1 VKLVNLKLF
10 KKSFSRNIKNT
21 PQSLIEEI
29 ERIRLNLEFSSYE
42 NKSKTLVFT
51 SPGHKEGKT
60 TIVTQLAASLAENG
74 SNVLLI
80 DIDLKKP
87 TLHKVFKIKNT
98 MGLTNVLTGQKTID
112 ETINQTNIGRLKVL
126 TAGPIPY
133 STEKVFKSSTLDNL
147 LKQLSQTFDY
157 ILIDSA
163 PALQG
168 NDTRI
173 FASKCDGVI
182 MVVKNGKTENTL
194 AIESKKALEIAK
206 ANLLGVVLNAKP
218 RGPLSKFF

>member
-1 VKLVNLKLF
+1 MNLKLAD
-10 KKSFSRNIKNT
+10 KSIFRRNKQT

-29 ERIRLNLEFSSYE
+29 ERIRLNVEFSSFE
-42 NKSKTLVFT
+42 NKSKVIIFT
-51 SPGHKEGKT
+51 SPGYKEGKT
-60 TIVTQLAASLAENG
+60 TIVTHLGAALAENG
-74 SNVLLI
+74 QNVLLI
-80 DIDLKKP
+80 DTDIKKP

-98 MGLTNVLTGQKTID
+98 VGLTNVLTGQKTA
-112 ETINQTNIGRLKVL
+112 EESINQTSIGRMKVL

-133 STEKVFKSSTLDNL
+133 STEKVFKSTTLDEL
-147 LKQLSQTFDY
+147 LKTLSTSFDY
-157 ILIDSA
+157 ILVDSA

-182 MVVKNGKTENTL
+182 MVVKDGKTENAK
-194 AIESKKALEIAK
+194 AIEAKKALEIAK

-218 RGPLSKFF
+218 KGLLSRFF